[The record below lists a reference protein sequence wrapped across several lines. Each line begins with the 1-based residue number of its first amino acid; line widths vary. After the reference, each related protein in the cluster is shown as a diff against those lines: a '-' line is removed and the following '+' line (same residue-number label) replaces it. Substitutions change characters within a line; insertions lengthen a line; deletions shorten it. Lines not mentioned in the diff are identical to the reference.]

1 MLSYSMFTPFLFAIT
16 LLLTVTYSSICSLK
30 LELPA
35 ISVVPTSQPDAPLSS
50 PPNLSPDVITPLF
63 PSPAES
69 LPMIQSNPSTHSP
82 DELDSQGPNSASSPS
97 GSFGAA
103 ASTSGGAAGGCS
115 QANYLSIVLFCFVFL
130 MA

>member
-1 MLSYSMFTPFLFAIT
+1 MFTPFLFTIA
-16 LLLTVTYSSICSLK
+16 LLLTVKDSSICSLK

-35 ISVVPTSQPDAPLSS
+35 IYVVPASQPDAPLSS

-63 PSPAES
+63 PSPPVS
-69 LPMIQSNPSTHSP
+69 LPTIPSNPSTHSP

-97 GSFGAA
+97 GSFGGAGP
-103 ASTSGGAAGGCS
+103 TSDGAPLSAGGCS
-115 QANYLSIVLFCFVFL
+115 QANYLSIELFCFVFL